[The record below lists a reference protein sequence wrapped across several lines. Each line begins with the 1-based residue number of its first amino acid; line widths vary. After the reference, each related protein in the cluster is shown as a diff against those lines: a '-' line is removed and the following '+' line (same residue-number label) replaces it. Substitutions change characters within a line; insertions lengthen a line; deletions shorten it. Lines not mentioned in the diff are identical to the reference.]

1 MLDLLLRKG
10 LPGFSVSAPRELA
23 IGRVSPILLGFKM
36 LVFGPFNGSI
46 PHYSEMKF
54 FGALNHIQA
63 LLPYVCRLI

>member
-54 FGALNHIQA
+54 FGA
-63 LLPYVCRLI
+63 